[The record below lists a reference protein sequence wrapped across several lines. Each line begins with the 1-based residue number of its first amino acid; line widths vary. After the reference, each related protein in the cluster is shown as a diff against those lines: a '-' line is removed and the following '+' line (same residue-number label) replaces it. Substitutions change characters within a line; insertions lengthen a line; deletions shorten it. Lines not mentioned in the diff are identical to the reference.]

1 MKKLNNIF
9 KMISQMEKNANEVKL
24 GAHEVNLALI
34 DELKKVNDDILN
46 SLKNADNSWRDYQN
60 YLTNADKPFKKMIQ
74 MRESLLNSTTK
85 IELLLKNAETQ
96 AKSLG
101 LNVNDIP
108 LYPVIKSNLNKKNEI
123 VGTIDSFKEPS
134 TFQ

>member
-9 KMISQMEKNANEVKL
+9 KMISQMEKNANEVNL
-24 GAHEVNLALI
+24 GAREVNLALI

-108 LYPVIKSNLNKKNEI
+108 LYSVIKSNLNKKNEI
-123 VGTIDSFKEPS
+123 IGTIDSFKDPS

>member
-1 MKKLNNIF
+1 
-9 KMISQMEKNANEVKL
+9 MEKNANEVKL

-108 LYPVIKSNLNKKNEI
+108 LYSVIKSNLNKKNEI